1 MKQLNKWQ
9 NAIFM
14 VSALLMVVGAGAGIF
29 RWYYFPYVYAVGAIG
44 YASMQML
51 QRYEG
56 RDFTIR
62 RLRRVML
69 FSDVLLL
76 LTAVFMFASQDNSLG
91 LDRIIYLQYVNNNWV
106 VVLLVAAVLQ
116 LYTTYRISSELEKEA
131 IVHLHIISRWLK

>member
-29 RWYYFPYVYAVGAIG
+29 RWYYFPYVYAIGAVG

-106 VVLLVAAVLQ
+106 VLLLVAAILQ

-131 IVHLHIISRWLK
+131 KKL

>member
-131 IVHLHIISRWLK
+131 KKLWL

>member
-9 NAIFM
+9 NAIF
-14 VSALLMVVGAGAGIF
+14 VVGALLMVVGAVAGIF
-29 RWYYFPYVYAVGAIG
+29 KWYYFPYVYALGAIG
-44 YASMQML
+44 YTSMQML

-62 RLRRVML
+62 RLRRVMV

-106 VVLLVAAVLQ
+106 VVLLVAAILQ

-131 IVHLHIISRWLK
+131 KKL

>member
-1 MKQLNKWQ
+1 MMKQLNKWQ
-9 NAIFM
+9 NVIFM

-29 RWYYFPYVYAVGAIG
+29 RWCYFPYVYAIGAIG

-131 IVHLHIISRWLK
+131 KKL

>member
-9 NAIFM
+9 NAIF
-14 VSALLMVVGAGAGIF
+14 VVGALLMVVGAAAGIF
-29 RWYYFPYVYAVGAIG
+29 KWYYFPYVYALGAIG
-44 YASMQML
+44 YTSMQML

-56 RDFTIR
+56 RDFTIC
-62 RLRRVML
+62 RLRRIMV

-106 VVLLVAAVLQ
+106 VVLLVAAILQ

-131 IVHLHIISRWLK
+131 KKL

>member
-29 RWYYFPYVYAVGAIG
+29 RWYYFPYVYAIGAIG
-44 YASMQML
+44 YASMQMS

-106 VVLLVAAVLQ
+106 VVLLVAAILQ

-131 IVHLHIISRWLK
+131 KKL

>member
-1 MKQLNKWQ
+1 
-9 NAIFM
+9 M

-29 RWYYFPYVYAVGAIG
+29 RWYYFPYVYAIGAIG

-56 RDFTIR
+56 CDFTIR

-106 VVLLVAAVLQ
+106 VVLLVAAILQ

-131 IVHLHIISRWLK
+131 KKL

>member
-9 NAIFM
+9 NAIF
-14 VSALLMVVGAGAGIF
+14 VVGALLMVVGAVAGIF
-29 RWYYFPYVYAVGAIG
+29 KWYYFPYVYALGAIG
-44 YASMQML
+44 YTSMQML

-62 RLRRVML
+62 RLRRVMV

-76 LTAVFMFASQDNSLG
+76 LTAVFMFSSQDNSLG

-106 VVLLVAAVLQ
+106 VVLLVAAILQ

-131 IVHLHIISRWLK
+131 KKL

>member
-9 NAIFM
+9 NAIF
-14 VSALLMVVGAGAGIF
+14 VVGALLMVVGAAAGIF
-29 RWYYFPYVYAVGAIG
+29 KWYYFPYVYALGAIG
-44 YASMQML
+44 YTSMQML

-62 RLRRVML
+62 RLRRVMV

-76 LTAVFMFASQDNSLG
+76 LTAVFMFSSQDNSLG

-106 VVLLVAAVLQ
+106 VVLLVAAILQ

-131 IVHLHIISRWLK
+131 KKL

>member
-29 RWYYFPYVYAVGAIG
+29 RWYYFRYVYAVGAIG

-131 IVHLHIISRWLK
+131 KKL

>member
-14 VSALLMVVGAGAGIF
+14 VSALLMVVGAGAGIL
-29 RWYYFPYVYAVGAIG
+29 RWYYLTYVYAVGAIG

-131 IVHLHIISRWLK
+131 KKL

>member
-9 NAIFM
+9 NAIF
-14 VSALLMVVGAGAGIF
+14 VVGALLMVIGAVAGIF
-29 RWYYFPYVYAVGAIG
+29 KWYYFPYVYALGAIG
-44 YASMQML
+44 YTSMQML

-62 RLRRVML
+62 RLRRVMV

-106 VVLLVAAVLQ
+106 VVLLVAAILQ

-131 IVHLHIISRWLK
+131 KKL